1 MVQMNE
7 DDVESSHH
15 RGSIVGW
22 ETIRRNKVQG
32 YHRLMQDYFVER
44 PVYNEAM
51 FRRRYNFA

>member
-1 MVQMNE
+1 MNE

-22 ETIRRNKVQG
+22 ETICRDRVQG

-51 FRRRYNFA
+51 F